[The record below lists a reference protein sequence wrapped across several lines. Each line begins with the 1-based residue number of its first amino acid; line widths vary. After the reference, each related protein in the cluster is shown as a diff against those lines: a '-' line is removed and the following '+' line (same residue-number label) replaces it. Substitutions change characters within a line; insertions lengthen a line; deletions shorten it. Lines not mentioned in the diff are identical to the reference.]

1 MLLLML
7 IFGFAVADEA
17 NNSYKAR
24 NRKSIA
30 ASKKRREIE
39 RRRYAARKYYD
50 DTDGCHLLD
59 FFL

>member
-1 MLLLML
+1 ML
-7 IFGFAVADEA
+7 IFGFAIADEA
-17 NNSYKAR
+17 NKNYKAR
-24 NRKSIA
+24 NKKSIE
-30 ASKKRREIE
+30 ASRKLRDIE